1 MSVEK
6 RLEAMGDETEL
17 NLDGINKPDLS
28 KISADCAQNLTELS
42 LNLCQLSDLDS
53 LPSLPALY
61 KLQLNDNKISDIKSI
76 PEKCPSLLELTLS
89 GNKKISSIDQ
99 LKPISTL
106 KSLLKIDVE
115 GCAISEKENYRKELF
130 DLCATLA
137 EVDGFD
143 AQGNEVD
150 DDDEEEEDE
159 AEESEEE
166 GDSSQPGLSALYG
179 ELGSDED
186 DDDYNSNEEPE
197 GSDGEDDLEDLV
209 PEQPENQFND
219 EGAGPSG
226 SSSSAGPPPK
236 RAKIVAPDSDS
247 D

>member
-1 MSVEK
+1 
-6 RLEAMGDETEL
+6 MGVLVT
-17 NLDGINKPDLS
+17 
-28 KISADCAQNLTELS
+28 
-42 LNLCQLSDLDS
+42 
-53 LPSLPALY
+53 LPVLPALY
-61 KLQLNDNKISDIKSI
+61 KLQLNDNKLSDIDCI
-76 PEKCPSLLELTLS
+76 PEKCPSILELTLS

-99 LKPISTL
+99 LKPIASL

-115 GCAISEKENYRKELF
+115 GCAISEKENYRKEIF
-130 DLCATLA
+130 ALCATLA

-143 AQGNEVD
+143 SQGNEVD
-150 DDDEEEEDE
+150 DDEDEEDE
-159 AEESEEE
+159 AEESDEE
-166 GDSSQPGLSALYG
+166 GESGPGLSALYG

-186 DDDYNSNEEPE
+186 DYDSNEEPE

-236 RAKIVAPDSDS
+236 RAKISAPDSDS